1 MNGIF
6 SQLHLTIG
14 YCETETYTTELQAIP
29 ILLRVKLMP
38 KNTNCH
44 LKVIHF
50 TEGGEKIQTYSHK
63 INNLGD
69 IMYSVVT
76 VVNNTVLYI

>member
-1 MNGIF
+1 MK
-6 SQLHLTIG
+6 Q
-14 YCETETYTTELQAIP
+14 TYTTELQAIP